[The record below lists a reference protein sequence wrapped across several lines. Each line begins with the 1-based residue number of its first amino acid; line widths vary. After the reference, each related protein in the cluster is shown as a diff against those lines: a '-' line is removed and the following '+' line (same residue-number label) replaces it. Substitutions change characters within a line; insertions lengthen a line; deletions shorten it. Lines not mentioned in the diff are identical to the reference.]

1 MFAIKGNLWTTYL
14 TDTTPV
20 SLHTTSILIVL
31 VNLIREKRVK
41 DLVDQF
47 SGGGFSR
54 PLAVLLNLGGMTN
67 GLSSG
72 CSPEGGGQSAMRI
85 K

>member
-1 MFAIKGNLWTTYL
+1 M
-14 TDTTPV
+14 

-31 VNLIREKRVK
+31 INLIREKGVK

-47 SGGGFSR
+47 SCGGLSR

-67 GLSSG
+67 GLPSG
-72 CSPEGGGQSAMRI
+72 CSPEGGENKMQ
-85 K
+85 

>member
-1 MFAIKGNLWTTYL
+1 M
-14 TDTTPV
+14 
-20 SLHTTSILIVL
+20 SLHSPILIVL
-31 VNLIREKRVK
+31 VNLIGEKGVK
-41 DLVDQF
+41 DKVDQF

-54 PLAVLLNLGGMTN
+54 TLVVLLNLGGMTN

-72 CSPEGGGQSAMRI
+72 CSPEGRKKKKCS